1 MLLLLLLLLLQ
12 LCGFRST
19 AGQKHFLFTPAPP
32 TSCSGHLSAWRQL
45 AVYAAMAR
53 LLATVGLLLLSA
65 SVGNAQFCHRKKGCA
80 KPLKT
85 PKETSAASQEAP
97 ETKHADRAAA
107 VGTARLKGASQHSGA
122 AAATLKLRAAP
133 LGPPCGLG

>member
-1 MLLLLLLLLLQ
+1 
-12 LCGFRST
+12 
-19 AGQKHFLFTPAPP
+19 
-32 TSCSGHLSAWRQL
+32 
-45 AVYAAMAR
+45 MAR

-80 KPLKT
+80 KALKT
-85 PKETSAASQEAP
+85 PKETSAASQEAA

-107 VGTARLKGASQHSGA
+107 VGTARLKGAGQHSGA
-122 AAATLKLRAAP
+122 AVATLKLRAAP